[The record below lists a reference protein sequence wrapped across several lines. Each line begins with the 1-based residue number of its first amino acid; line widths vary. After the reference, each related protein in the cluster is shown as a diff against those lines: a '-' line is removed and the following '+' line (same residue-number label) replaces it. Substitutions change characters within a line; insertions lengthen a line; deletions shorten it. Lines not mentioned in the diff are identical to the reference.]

1 MLLHEL
7 SAASGCSTA
16 TIKYY
21 RREGLLPAGERLT
34 ATRQEYGSAHLERL
48 QLIQVLREIADAPI
62 ARIRRLTQLLD
73 DPGVPAIRA
82 LEEAQAIS
90 LGADP
95 EGAGPKGEDPK
106 GEDPAGADP
115 EGANS
120 GSWRPEH
127 PSVATLLDRLDWPDI
142 DSVPRRA
149 LDDLLHTLEG
159 WEMPADPDTLQRY
172 AEPMAAI
179 ARREVDFLRG
189 GTRNAPPPSDDV
201 VVLRAVAGT
210 IAFDRLTQVLRAL
223 GHTSLSVQ
231 ASAIPS
237 E

>member
-1 MLLHEL
+1 MLLQEL
-7 SAASGCSTA
+7 SAASGCSA
-16 TIKYY
+16 ASIKYY

-34 ATRQEYGSAHLERL
+34 ATRQEYGPAHLERL
-48 QLIQVLREIADAPI
+48 QLIQVLREMADAPI

-73 DPGVPAIRA
+73 DPEAPVIRA
-82 LEEAQAIS
+82 LEEAQAIT

-95 EGAGPKGEDPK
+95 EGEEPG
-106 GEDPAGADP
+106 
-115 EGANS
+115 S
-120 GSWRPEH
+120 GRPEH
-127 PSVATLLDRLDWPDI
+127 PSVAMLLGRLGWPDI

-149 LDDLLHTLEG
+149 LDDLLQTLEG

-172 AEPMAAI
+172 AEPMAKI
-179 ARREVDFLRG
+179 ARGDVEYLQEG
-189 GTRNAPPPSDDV
+189 AEPGSAPSDDV
-201 VVLRAVAGT
+201 IVLRAVAGT
-210 IAFDRLTQVLRAL
+210 IAFDRLVQVLRTL

>member
-7 SAASGCSTA
+7 SVASGCSA
-16 TIKYY
+16 ASIKYY

-34 ATRQEYGSAHLERL
+34 ATRQEYGPAHLERL

-73 DPGVPAIRA
+73 DPEAPVIRA
-82 LEEAQAIS
+82 LEEAQAIA
-90 LGADP
+90 LGAAP
-95 EGAGPKGEDPK
+95 GAAEAEGDEAGS
-106 GEDPAGADP
+106 A
-115 EGANS
+115 
-120 GSWRPEH
+120 RPEH
-127 PSVATLLDRLDWPDI
+127 PSVATLLDRLDWPDV

-172 AEPMAAI
+172 AVPMAAI
-179 ARREVDFLRG
+179 ARREVDFLRDGDG
-189 GTRNAPPPSDDV
+189 GGDEDAPPPSDDV
-201 VVLRAVAGT
+201 IVLRAVAGT
-210 IAFDRLTQVLRAL
+210 IAFDRLVQVLRAL

-231 ASAIPS
+231 ASATPS